1 MRTNIENYDDYKSD
15 INLTNIKKIRKQKN
29 MSVIKLALEAQI
41 SKSTLESYEQGIR
54 IPSLPVIYRI
64 AKALDTSIDNL
75 VCNDEL
81 AHYYLLDNQSKEKVI
96 QFINELGNNKQ

>member
-64 AKALDTSIDNL
+64 AKALDTSIDIL
-75 VCNDEL
+75 VGNDEL
-81 AHYYLLDNQSKEKVI
+81 AHYYLLDSQSKEKVI
-96 QFINELGNNKQ
+96 QLIYELGNNKQ